1 MITRNPKW
9 QRNRYLSQATVLLAF
24 LLTKVLPLVDSFS
37 SEHIFRKSSPL
48 FMTATAVTTRS
59 AGVRSS
65 TSVVGKVGN
74 WEYVHENWVLRP
86 QSTDEVPRA
95 VLHFLGGALVGASPH
110 ITYRYFLERLA
121 EKGFLVIATPY
132 QLSFDHL
139 QTCDDVITKFE
150 NMAPSIARQ
159 YGALP
164 VVGIG
169 HSCGAL
175 LQLLITSLFPDTPR
189 AGNALLSFNNKPV
202 TEAVPFFEEVF
213 APFFTSIATQ
223 NITMT
228 TTSNELLRVYLK
240 MGKAAT
246 EGKVTGYI
254 LETRIW
260 TNLYFLIIYHFVVQG
275 ELPSDELLQDLQR
288 VLTPWP
294 METNVKVPQE
304 LRDTINQ
311 FVQPSVSALS
321 DAGLLALLNQA
332 FLSLEQI
339 PKLVDEVRRN
349 IYIL

>member
-1 MITRNPKW
+1 
-9 QRNRYLSQATVLLAF
+9 
-24 LLTKVLPLVDSFS
+24 
-37 SEHIFRKSSPL
+37 
-48 FMTATAVTTRS
+48 MTATVSNTRS
-59 AGVRSS
+59 NEGGRSVS
-65 TSVVGKVGN
+65 MVGKVGN
-74 WEYVHENWVLRP
+74 WEYAHGNWVLRP
-86 QSTDEVPRA
+86 PSTEEVPRA

-202 TEAVPFFEEVF
+202 NEAVPFFEEVF

-223 NITMT
+223 NITQSA
-228 TTSNELLRVYLK
+228 TSNDLIKVYLK

-246 EGKVTGYI
+246 EGM
-254 LETRIW
+254 
-260 TNLYFLIIYHFVVQG
+260 Q
-275 ELPSDELLQDLQR
+275 
-288 VLTPWP
+288 VL
-294 METNVKVPQE
+294 V
-304 LRDTINQ
+304 
-311 FVQPSVSALS
+311 
-321 DAGLLALLNQA
+321 
-332 FLSLEQI
+332 
-339 PKLVDEVRRN
+339 
-349 IYIL
+349 